1 MVGAIS
7 NFERR
12 VILAKIARAEFNADA
27 FPGDQIRYSATLE
40 RMADAGAST
49 KGIVEIRRAD
59 AQEFQP
65 AGHVDLFFSHLDGDR
80 APDDLP
86 DGNFVFSD
94 NFKIL
99 LDGFADNPE
108 C

>member
-1 MVGAIS
+1 MRSPAIRFGTPPRWNAS
-7 NFERR
+7 PMP
-12 VILAKIARAEFNADA
+12 AR
-27 FPGDQIRYSATLE
+27 
-40 RMADAGAST
+40 T
-49 KGIVEIRRAD
+49 KGTVEIRRAD
-59 AQEFQP
+59 ADAFEP

-80 APDDLP
+80 APEDLP
-86 DGNFVFSD
+86 EGNFVFSD